1 MDREVF
7 FLKIQSIAQQIDDL
21 IDEYDLRDE
30 IVCLFLTGSITEESD
45 GSSMVQAVYGMNIKD
60 DEELDD
66 VLDFFKQVYH
76 SNRDVGDE
84 PDWGDFLDGFG
95 ISLN

>member
-30 IVCLFLTGSITEESD
+30 IVCLFLTGSVTEESD

-66 VLDFFKQVYH
+66 VLDFFKHVYH

>member
-30 IVCLFLTGSITEESD
+30 IVCLFLTGSVTE
-45 GSSMVQAVYGMNIKD
+45 
-60 DEELDD
+60 
-66 VLDFFKQVYH
+66 
-76 SNRDVGDE
+76 
-84 PDWGDFLDGFG
+84 
-95 ISLN
+95 